1 MVSED
6 ALWFRAYSRFARALT
21 NGLLAVSGLSLLA
34 MTLLVTTDVI
44 LRKCFNAPI
53 KGSLD
58 LVSLLGAICIA
69 SALPYTTAVKGH
81 VAIEFFFQSLPQRGR
96 VIVDTLARII
106 VLVLFAFLTWRFI
119 PYGFKFM
126 ADGEVT
132 PTLQIPLF
140 WVPWL
145 FSFSSASVVLVKIYH
160 LMRPGQTMIKP

>member
-6 ALWFRAYSRFARALT
+6 APWFQAYARFARALT
-21 NGLLAVSGLSLLA
+21 HGLLAVSGMSLLA
-34 MTLLVTTDVI
+34 MTLLVTADVI
-44 LRKCFNAPI
+44 LRKCLNAPI

-58 LVSLLGAICIA
+58 LVSLLGAISIA
-69 SALPYTTAVKGH
+69 AALPYTTAVKGH
-81 VAIEFFFQSLPQRGR
+81 VAIEFFFQALPQKGR

-119 PYGFKFM
+119 LYGFKFM

-145 FSFSSASVVLVKIYH
+145 FSFSSACVVLVKIYH